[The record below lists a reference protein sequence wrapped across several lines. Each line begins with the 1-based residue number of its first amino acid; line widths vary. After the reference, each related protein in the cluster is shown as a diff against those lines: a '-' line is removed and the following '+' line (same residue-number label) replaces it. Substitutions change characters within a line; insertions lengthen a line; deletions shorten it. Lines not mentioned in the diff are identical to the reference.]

1 MARLISSTRTYMSHL
16 KEGDKFRFIDGKYFY
31 TVSSIK
37 NGVVYCKH
45 RAHPESEFSFNPRFL
60 VVLKCKPEQTNLR
73 DKKYNTGNCQRNIDH
88 CIYLLAL
95 YRC

>member
-1 MARLISSTRTYMSHL
+1 MARLVSSVRTYMSHL

-60 VVLKCKPEQTNLR
+60 VVLKCKPEFQLPKN
-73 DKKYNTGNCQRNIDH
+73 KKQ
-88 CIYLLAL
+88 
-95 YRC
+95 